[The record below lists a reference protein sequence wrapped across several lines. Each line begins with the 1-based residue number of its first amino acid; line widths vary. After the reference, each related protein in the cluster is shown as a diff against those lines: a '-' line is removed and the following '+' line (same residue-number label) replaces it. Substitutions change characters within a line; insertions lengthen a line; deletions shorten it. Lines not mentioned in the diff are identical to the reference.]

1 MAPDWEALMNDFAG
15 STNALVAEVDCTVYG
30 DELCAPHEIEGFP
43 TLKVRWNVA
52 LEVVHIDESHLFSS
66 PSP

>member
-43 TLKVRWNVA
+43 TLKVR
-52 LEVVHIDESHLFSS
+52 
-66 PSP
+66 